1 MKALLRI
8 LTLWRPQAPALAGGL
23 LMTVLSASALAA
35 LSLSAG
41 AAPLAVGGLLLVVL
55 RAMGAGRVIMRYLE
69 RLATHSATF
78 RALAALRIWM
88 FRGLARRSGGGLG
101 FLRRG
106 DALARIVG
114 DVDAL
119 DGLYLRII
127 VPALAT
133 LLLLLVLIA
142 VLGRQAPWL
151 AIVVSLLLALAA
163 FVIPWVAARATL
175 AEGGRL
181 ANAYSALLV
190 AVLDTLGGMR
200 EVRAFGNEGR
210 MLAMVQM
217 REASLFA
224 AQRSVARSSAMAQAA
239 ASTCGQ
245 AALLLVVVSG
255 LPATSLLPAVLLTLA
270 TFEAAAA
277 MPRAGALAGRAAA
290 AATRVIEIAD
300 APGEVVP
307 MVDHNRQP
315 SQASRG
321 GSLSFEAIRFAWPG
335 RPAIF
340 DGLTL
345 DIQSGSRVAILGPS
359 GAGKSTLAALAL
371 KVVSPGGG
379 RVLLGGADVAGL
391 DAGIVRSQIAWLSQ
405 STHIFADTVRANL
418 LLGRPGAVDAA
429 LWQALAQAGLDEVV
443 RGLPEGL
450 DTWIGEGGA
459 GLSGGQQRRVALARA
474 LLSEAPILI
483 LDEPTTGL
491 DDAAERAFF
500 MQLNQAAA
508 GRTVVLIVHRL
519 LGIER
524 LDRIWRLSGS
534 KAVAAAA

>member
-1 MKALLRI
+1 
-8 LTLWRPQAPALAGGL
+8 
-23 LMTVLSASALAA
+23 

-41 AAPLAVGGLLLVVL
+41 AAPLAVGGLLLVAL
-55 RAMGAGRVIMRYLE
+55 RALGAGRVVLRYLE

-78 RALAALRIWM
+78 KALAALRIWM

-119 DGLYLRII
+119 DGLYLRIM

-133 LLLLLVLIA
+133 LLLLVLLTA
-142 VLGRQAPWL
+142 VLGRQEPGL
-151 AIVVSLLLALAA
+151 AVVVCLLLALAA

-175 AEGGRL
+175 TEGGRL
-181 ANAYSALLV
+181 AEAQSGMLV

-210 MLAMVQM
+210 MLAMVQT

-224 AQRSVARSSAMAQAA
+224 AQRSVARASAMAQAA
-239 ASTCGQ
+239 ASACGQ
-245 AALLLVVVSG
+245 AALLLVVLSG
-255 LPATSLLPAVLLTLA
+255 LPASALLPAVLLTLA

-290 AATRVIEIAD
+290 AAERVIEIAD
-300 APGEVVP
+300 TPAVAEQP
-307 MVDHNRQP
+307 MQSSP
-315 SQASRG
+315 PPRG
-321 GSLSFEAIRFAWPG
+321 GSLTFESVRFAWPG
-335 RPAIF
+335 RPAVF
-340 DGLTL
+340 DSLTL
-345 DIQSGSRVAILGPS
+345 DIPSGSRVAILGPS

-371 KVVSPGGG
+371 KVVSPGSG
-379 RVLLGGADVAGL
+379 RVLVGGADVAGL
-391 DAGIVRSQIAWLSQ
+391 DAGTVRSRIAWLSQ
-405 STHIFADTVRANL
+405 STHVFADTVRANL
-418 LLGRPGAVDAA
+418 LLGRPGANDAA
-429 LWQALAQAGLDEVV
+429 LWQALSQAGLDEVV
-443 RGLPEGL
+443 RALPEGL

-483 LDEPTTGL
+483 LDEPATGL

-500 MQLNQAAA
+500 MQLNEAAA

-519 LGIER
+519 LGVER
-524 LDRIWRLSGS
+524 LDRIWRLSGG